1 MLFSKAKIF
10 FNLSKTLFQ
19 VLTKNEK
26 RSFFLYLILSVF
38 NTILEIVS
46 ISILI
51 LLLLMISGQ
60 DISDSGFSIIL
71 ESIPFSKTIYNISFI
86 MISIVFLKTIFQI
99 VFNYNQEKIS
109 YRITTRITV
118 SLFDKFINSK
128 YTNYINENY
137 PRILRILN
145 QESVRIGGQ
154 LISPFITMI
163 NEIFLLSVIILFI
176 FFYDF
181 VLGIAF
187 CLMSVILLISFTF
200 SVNKIVKRLGKKITE
215 ANTARI
221 KLISETFKGF
231 DIVKLFN
238 KNQTFIIQFDRI
250 TQKISDAAYKNLFYL
265 KLPKSI
271 FELAIFIVIF
281 SMIVLLGLS
290 NKEDLLITY
299 LSISAVS
306 IYKIIPSLN
315 KLSNAFQGIQ
325 YFATPFK
332 EIVDYLRIDQE
343 TFYENFL
350 GEFKTI
356 TYNNLSFKYD
366 QDLIL
371 ENLDF
376 IINKNDF
383 IGIYGPSGSGKS
395 TFIKL
400 LSGLLISNKG
410 EIIIDNKR
418 VSPIE
423 LRNYYS
429 YVPQDSMI
437 LDENIF
443 TNISLEFNESEIDKD
458 RVLDILKKVDLFEVF
473 EKSLNSSLGEGGIKV
488 SGGQKQRVSIARAL
502 YNNKK
507 ILILDESTSNLD
519 SMTEEKIINLLE
531 KLSSELT
538 IIIVSHKQSSL
549 IKCNKLFE
557 VKNKKINRFK

>member
-1 MLFSKAKIF
+1 
-10 FNLSKTLFQ
+10 
-19 VLTKNEK
+19 
-26 RSFFLYLILSVF
+26 
-38 NTILEIVS
+38 
-46 ISILI
+46 
-51 LLLLMISGQ
+51 MISGQ

-118 SLFDKFINSK
+118 SLYDKFINSK
-128 YTNYINENY
+128 YIDYINENY

-163 NEIFLLSVIILFI
+163 NEIFLLSVIIIFI

-187 CLMSVILLISFTF
+187 CLMSIILLISFTF

-215 ANTARI
+215 ANTSRI

-271 FELAIFIVIF
+271 FELAIFIVVF
-281 SMIVLLGLS
+281 SMIILLGLS

-332 EIVDYLRIDQE
+332 EIVDYLTIDQE
-343 TFYENFL
+343 TLYENFL

-458 RVLDILKKVDLFEVF
+458 RVLDILKKVDLFEIF

-519 SMTEEKIINLLE
+519 SKTEEKIINLLE

-557 VKNKKINRFK
+557 VKNTKINRFK